1 MFSVIQITIAA
12 LGCVVLQQPFQT
24 CIPYALEPQ
33 QTEPIVNTAIPHK
46 TGAAIDVA
54 LTAQAA
60 LVWDIATN
68 TVLYEKE
75 ANTKRP
81 VASLNKLLSALAVRE
96 LLPNPNTIIEVPVEA
111 RRAQARGANVKLPIG
126 SHASVRQLLEASLV
140 PSANDA
146 MVSLAIAGSG
156 SESEFVTYANSL
168 AARKG
173 LFSTKLANSTGLQE
187 GEQFS
192 TAHDVM
198 KMLSLAYA
206 DPLLRPFL
214 SQQKGSITTVEGAV
228 REFTSTDELL
238 GTYLQILAGKT
249 GYTLEAKENLAIIT
263 VGPRGQKIGAVILGS
278 DSRFHDMKSAVEY
291 VLRNYTWP

>member
-1 MFSVIQITIAA
+1 MFSIVSITFAT
-12 LGCVVLQQPFQT
+12 LGCVILQQPLQT

-33 QTEPIVNTAIPHK
+33 TTSETARAIPQK
-46 TGAAIDVA
+46 TGQAIDVA
-54 LTAQAA
+54 LTAEAA
-60 LVWDIATN
+60 LVWDIETD

-96 LLPNPNTIIEVPVEA
+96 LLPNQNTIVEVPTEA

-126 SHASVRQLLEASLV
+126 DHASVRQLLEASLV

-156 SESEFVTYANSL
+156 SEGEFVTYANSL

-173 LFSTKLANSTGLQE
+173 LFNTKLANSTGLQE
-187 GEQFS
+187 GEQYS

-206 DPLLRPFL
+206 DPALRPFL
-214 SQQKGSITTVEGAV
+214 SQQKGSLTTTEGAV
-228 REFTSTDELL
+228 REYKSTDELL

-263 VGPRGQKIGAVILGS
+263 VGPKGQKIGAVILGS
-278 DSRFHDMKSAVEY
+278 DSRFADTKTVVEY